1 MRNIELPENL
11 NWQMWVDRWDK
22 MQQRYLVNRA
32 ERFEVI
38 VRVIRDTQNSIVQI
52 IDLGCGT
59 GSLMLEMLQAFPK
72 AELIGIDFD
81 PTLLPLARQRLAK
94 FSNRI
99 KLILVDLRQEGWLEY
114 LEKPADAVIS
124 ATALHW
130 LRQKELV
137 RLYGHIA
144 QILRPGGIF
153 LNADHAGSGN
163 DRIQQV
169 WEKHRDEMLNSQED
183 TTGETWESFWKA
195 YMEALGLKTPEIR
208 QRVLG
213 GWKGGVEKGLPLT
226 WHFDKLKAAG
236 FTCVDCFW
244 RCDCDAIYGGIR
256 K

>member
-11 NWQMWVDRWDK
+11 DWQMWVDRWDK
-22 MQQRYLVNRA
+22 MQQRYLVSRA

-38 VRVIRDTQNSIVQI
+38 IRLIRDTQKSVAQI

-59 GSLMLEMLQAFPK
+59 GSLMLEVLRAFPK
-72 AELIGIDFD
+72 AKLVGIDFD

-94 FSNRI
+94 FSGRI
-99 KLILVDLRQEGWLEY
+99 KLVLADLRQKNWLEH
-114 LEKPADAVIS
+114 LEKPANAVVS

-137 RLYGHIA
+137 RLYGDIA
-144 QILRPGGIF
+144 RILRPGGIF

-163 DRIQQV
+163 DRIQQA
-169 WEKHRDEMLNSQED
+169 WEKHRDKMLNSQRDTAGED
-183 TTGETWESFWKA
+183 WESFWKA
-195 YMEALGLKTPEIR
+195 YMKALGLKTPEIR

-213 GWKGGVEKGLPLT
+213 GWKGGVEKGMPLT
-226 WHFDKLKAAG
+226 WHFDELKAAG

-244 RCDCDAIYGGIR
+244 RCDCDAIYGGV
-256 K
+256 KE